1 MVIIDKNID
10 KINNLCEKHK
20 VKQLYLFG
28 SVLTDKFNDESD
40 IDLLIR
46 FGKVDILDYFDNY
59 MDLKESL
66 EKLLRKEVD
75 LVEDQAIKNPIFR
88 MVVDREKHLIYERK
102 DA

>member
-1 MVIIDKNID
+1 MVIIDKNIYE
-10 KINNLCEKHK
+10 IYNLCEKHK

-59 MDLKESL
+59 MDLKESM
-66 EKLLRKEVD
+66 EKLFRKEVD
-75 LVEDQAIKNPIFR
+75 LVEDQTIKNPIFR